1 VSIVEEF
8 SRMFKRHALA
18 AGVLSVLAMPMCL
31 NAQMEPRESP
41 PMAERNNPKQELKHM
56 EKSLKLSEE

>member
-1 VSIVEEF
+1 
-8 SRMFKRHALA
+8 MFKRHALA